1 MWPHNINS
9 TEYYCST
16 IPKYPIYVD
25 NNRHSYEGAR
35 EIRHVKELVE
45 GVDGGGKIIQLL
57 SSSVSE
63 ENKGLLK

>member
-1 MWPHNINS
+1 M
-9 TEYYCST
+9 
-16 IPKYPIYVD
+16 
-25 NNRHSYEGAR
+25 R

>member
-57 SSSVSE
+57 SSSE